1 MEKKKVVAVLH
12 ALGVGG
18 FREHFSLS
26 VAYVLY
32 ADDTVEI
39 LTGKKVLTNEM
50 NYELNHE
57 IDIIHPYTKEQAR
70 ILLEA
75 IRDGIPSNLK

>member
-18 FREHFSLS
+18 FREHFPLS

-32 ADDTVEI
+32 EDDTVEI
-39 LTGKKVLTNEM
+39 LTGEKFPTNKW
-50 NYELNHE
+50 NYEQNRAV
-57 IDIIHPYTKEQAR
+57 DIIYPYTKEQAR
-70 ILLEA
+70 ILLET
-75 IRDGIPSNLK
+75 IRDGVPSNLK